1 MSFLYGSNYV
11 SAKCEG
17 GLKYRFAFKGSAAS
31 KVADYLWDFGDGNTS
46 AEASPLH
53 TYAADGRYQVMVVL
67 TDASGAT
74 ARQGEVVWAESATQ
88 SDADRRA
95 AEEAAKQA
103 AAVTARVALES
114 AGWIVDAS
122 DDLMPRIAA
131 AVNRLDA
138 LAIWHASGVYVNA
151 VVVETPRGWWI
162 GDTFSEARPEL
173 GSLAGDGDGDRYMV
187 PARWTQVGIREA
199 VDYWPTCDTEPVPV
213 SIVNLTPHA
222 LNIQREDGS
231 TLTVA
236 PSGTLARC
244 AETREPRPAI
254 AGLPVTLAGFGAVE
268 GLPEPR
274 AGVVYVVSALVL
286 AQVQDRADV
295 FAPGPAIRDD
305 QGRIVGAR
313 GLSCTPVYEVRS

>member
-17 GLKYRFAFKGSAAS
+17 GLSYRFAFKGSAAREVS
-31 KVADYLWDFGDGNTS
+31 AYRWDFGDGNTS
-46 AEASPLH
+46 SDPNPLH
-53 TYAADGRYQVMVVL
+53 TYASDGRYAVSVL
-67 TDASGAT
+67 LTSTDGRE
-74 ARQGEVVWAESATQ
+74 ARQGEVVWAESAAV
-88 SDADRRA
+88 SEADRRA
-95 AEEAAKQA
+95 AEEAAKL
-103 AAVTARVALES
+103 AAVNTARAALES

-138 LAIWHASGVYVNA
+138 LAIWHASGVYVDSI
-151 VVVETPRGWWI
+151 VVETPRGWWI

-173 GSLAGDGDGDRYMV
+173 GSLAGDGDGDRYIV
-187 PARWTQVGIREA
+187 PARWTQVGIRES
-199 VDYWPTCDTEPVPV
+199 VDYWPTCDTEPAPV

-222 LNIQREDGS
+222 LNIQREDG
-231 TLTVA
+231 TMLEVA

-244 AETREPRPAI
+244 AETREPRSAI

-274 AGVVYVVSALVL
+274 PGVVYVVSGLVL
-286 AQVQDRADV
+286 AQVSHRADV

-305 QGRIVGAR
+305 QGRIIGAR
-313 GLSCTPVYEVRS
+313 GLSCTPAYEVRS